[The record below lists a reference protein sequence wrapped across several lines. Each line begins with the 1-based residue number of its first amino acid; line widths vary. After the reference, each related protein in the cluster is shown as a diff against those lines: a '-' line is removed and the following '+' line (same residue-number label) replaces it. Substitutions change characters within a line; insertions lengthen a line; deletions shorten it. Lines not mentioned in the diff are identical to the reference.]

1 MSVSRR
7 TLLQLAGA
15 AALPR
20 VASAGLPSPDW
31 TAAAHARLA
40 TASRILRPE
49 QRATLSAIADA
60 ILPRTDTPGALDV
73 GTVDFVELLLAEWAT
88 PDERAATARGL
99 DELEAAAR
107 TRHGRDWASLDAT
120 QRQAEIA
127 WAEERGGSTD
137 AQRAFRR
144 LKSWT
149 VHGWLTSERVQREVL
164 RTRIVPGEYEGCAP
178 VPLAPGGAN

>member
-7 TLLQLAGA
+7 TLLQLAGI

-20 VASAGLPSPDW
+20 GASAGLPSLEW
-31 TAAAHARLA
+31 TAAAQARLA
-40 TASRILRPE
+40 DAPRTLSPQ

-73 GTVDFVELLLAEWAT
+73 GTVDFIELMLAEWAT
-88 PDERAATARGL
+88 PDERAATQRGL

-107 TRHGRDWASLDAT
+107 ARHGRDWASLDAT
-120 QRQAEIA
+120 QRSAEIA
-127 WAEERGGSTD
+127 WGEERGGSTD
-137 AQRAFRR
+137 GQRAFRR

-149 VHGWLTSERVQREVL
+149 VHGWMTSERVQREVL
-164 RTRIVPGEYEGCAP
+164 RTRIVPGEYDGCAP
-178 VPLAPGGAN
+178 VALPAGGNE